1 MIVNNRESA
10 NKYYTLINELID
22 NYVEKWKIKP
32 SNLKKYL
39 KPGTDRFKKFI
50 ERNNL
55 TEVVGIDRI
64 IKDVIDDRYHME
76 KDGVLTFENFKLF
89 ESDEF
94 KIKDIKQSLYKG
106 IEKADINME
115 KIIADNYDTNLS
127 DIDIINSDKHIF
139 KVKEWKNITTFVII
153 YSDEEFNVIKN
164 NITEFL
170 YNTLITKDI
179 EIYNDISIKLDT
191 LISQD
196 KYNEKIKEILTDD
209 KIKNIISS
217 MLGNYKY
224 LKDINNYHL
233 WEFSDNH

>member
-1 MIVNNRESA
+1 MIANRESA
-10 NKYYTLINELID
+10 NKYYTLVNELID
-22 NYVEKWKIKP
+22 NYIEKWKIKP

-39 KPGTDRFKKFI
+39 KPGSNRFKKFI

-55 TEVVGIDRI
+55 TEITGIDRVV
-64 IKDVIDDRYHME
+64 KDVIDDRYHME
-76 KDGVLTFENFKLF
+76 KDGVLTFENFKIF

-106 IEKADINME
+106 IEKANINME
-115 KIIADNYDTNLS
+115 KILADCYDINLS
-127 DIDIINSDKHIF
+127 DIDIVNSDKHIF
-139 KVKEWKNITTFVII
+139 RVKDWSNKITFAIVYTN
-153 YSDEEFNVIKN
+153 EEFDVIKN
-164 NITEFL
+164 NIMEYL
-170 YNTLITKDI
+170 HNVLVTKEI

-191 LISQD
+191 LISQE

-224 LKDINNYHL
+224 FKNIKDYHL
-233 WEFSDNH
+233 FEFIEK